1 MSDTAQEA
9 QAPDTPINIMAQ
21 YVRDL
26 SFENPD
32 APDSLRADQAPPEMD
47 INIGMDAR
55 KLEDADIENLYEVV
69 LNLRAVANRGEAP
82 VFIAE
87 MQYGITVQLTGIP
100 EDSHHP
106 VLLIEVPA
114 LAFPYARQIMSE
126 LTMKGGYPPL
136 MLNPVD
142 FRALYMDRFAD
153 EIAEAQEE
161 QADSQAEDATASAN
175 GAEKTK
181 ASKPKAKKEK
191 SE

>member
-1 MSDTAQEA
+1 MSDTAEQAGAEA
-9 QAPDTPINIMAQ
+9 EESPINIMAQ

-32 APDSLRADQAPPEMD
+32 APESLRADKVAPEMD

-55 KLEDADIENLYEVV
+55 KLEDPDIENLYEVV
-69 LNLRAVANRGEAP
+69 LNLRAVANREEEA

-87 MQYGITVQLTGIP
+87 MQYGVTVQLNGIP
-100 EDSHHP
+100 EDTHHP

-142 FRALYMDRFAD
+142 FRTLYMERFAD
-153 EIAEAQEE
+153 EIAEAQE
-161 QADSQAEDATASAN
+161 QAAEEAKAAN
-175 GAEKTK
+175 GEDKK
-181 ASKPKAKKEK
+181 ASKKKTDKTEKAE
-191 SE
+191 